1 VGVMQAIVPARVA
14 KGGGLESAVAA
25 IWEIATSF
33 RLRRQDC
40 PRHDLEPKQGAK
52 YARLR
57 NIF

>member
-1 VGVMQAIVPARVA
+1 MQAIVLARVA

-25 IWEIATSF
+25 IWEIATSL
-33 RLRRQDC
+33 RLCRQDC
-40 PRHDLEPKQGAK
+40 PRHDLEPKQRAK